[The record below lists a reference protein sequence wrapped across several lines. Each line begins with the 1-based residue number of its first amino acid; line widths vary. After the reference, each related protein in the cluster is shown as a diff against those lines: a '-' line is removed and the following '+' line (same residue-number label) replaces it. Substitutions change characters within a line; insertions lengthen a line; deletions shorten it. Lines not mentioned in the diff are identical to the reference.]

1 MLAKRFFYAILAGLL
16 ATNVRPSQKWAN
28 LKNFNDNDAGHFGVL
43 VFLIVYILIIELFS
57 KSDRTKAGRYNARA
71 RSLQKLS
78 LRRRHEFLSSR
89 GIVKA
94 KMVQVRRNLRL
105 RPSLLLRR
113 GNVKAKMVQLRNL
126 RLRSKPAVGGGQ
138 SKGKDG
144 SSTEPGPETTPS
156 VKKRERKMR
165 RQCRRWTCV
174 RTLAF

>member
-1 MLAKRFFYAILAGLL
+1 MFAKRFFYAILAGLL

-28 LKNFNDNDAGHFGVL
+28 LKNSNDNDAGHFGVL

-105 RPSLLLRR
+105 RPSNASLHFRPHYRR
-113 GNVKAKMVQLRNL
+113 LSLPTSMHR
-126 RLRSKPAVGGGQ
+126 RPAIP
-138 SKGKDG
+138 
-144 SSTEPGPETTPS
+144 TLS
-156 VKKRERKMR
+156 V
-165 RQCRRWTCV
+165 
-174 RTLAF
+174 A